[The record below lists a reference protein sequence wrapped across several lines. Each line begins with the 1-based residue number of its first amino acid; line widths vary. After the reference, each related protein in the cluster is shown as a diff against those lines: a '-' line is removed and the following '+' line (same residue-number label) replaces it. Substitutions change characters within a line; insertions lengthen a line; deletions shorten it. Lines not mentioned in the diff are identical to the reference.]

1 MPTKRSDE
9 IGSMARNI
17 STISLNLKEQIS
29 LIAKQ
34 RDQFGLVLDGLG
46 EGIMVLDEDGTI
58 TFRND
63 QIMQILGLDEIL
75 KKSIIDL
82 NIPPLKQLYKKSFK
96 KKANMIVNLS
106 LIQMVMI
113 RDGS

>member
-1 MPTKRSDE
+1 
-9 IGSMARNI
+9 MARNI

-46 EGIMVLDEDGTI
+46 EGIMVLDEDGII

-75 KKSIIDL
+75 NKSITDL
-82 NIPPLKQLYKKSFK
+82 NVPPLKQLYKKALK
-96 KKANMIVNLS
+96 KGQHDSEFELDTDGDETRWILAHMNKAKATKN
-106 LIQMVMI
+106 
-113 RDGS
+113 

>member
-1 MPTKRSDE
+1 
-9 IGSMARNI
+9 MARNI

-46 EGIMVLDEDGTI
+46 EGIMVLDEDGLI

-75 KKSIIDL
+75 NKSITDL
-82 NIPPLKQLYKKSFK
+82 NVPPLKQLYKKALK
-96 KKANMIVNLS
+96 KVSTIANLS
-106 LIQMVMI
+106 LIPAGDDTRWILAHMNKAKAT
-113 RDGS
+113 RN